1 MAMKDAVKTLI
12 NSPAT
17 FVIVILI
24 LLLALLFT
32 VKAAS
37 RHGETANKI
46 EHGETITSVE
56 YYKAR

>member
-1 MAMKDAVKTLI
+1 LI
-12 NSPAT
+12 KSPAT

-37 RHGETANKI
+37 RNGETANKI

>member
-12 NSPAT
+12 KSPAT
-17 FVIVILI
+17 FVIVILL

-32 VKAAS
+32 VKAANKN
-37 RHGETANKI
+37 GEAQINI
-46 EHGETITSVE
+46 EQGEKITSVE